1 MRNLYETK
9 YTSIITTCNDF
20 LNIDNTAQSTTRSML
35 DADFDD
41 DDEELDEIE
50 RYISEK
56 PANKEID
63 VLVWWK
69 VWL

>member
-1 MRNLYETK
+1 MHNLYETK
-9 YTSIITTCNDF
+9 YTSIITTSNDF
-20 LNIDNTAQSTTRSML
+20 LNIDNIAQSTTWSML

-63 VLVWWK
+63 VLAWWK

>member
-1 MRNLYETK
+1 
-9 YTSIITTCNDF
+9 
-20 LNIDNTAQSTTRSML
+20 ML
-35 DADFDD
+35 DADFD
-41 DDEELDEIE
+41 EEEEEYLDEIE

-69 VWL
+69 VSDNICLL